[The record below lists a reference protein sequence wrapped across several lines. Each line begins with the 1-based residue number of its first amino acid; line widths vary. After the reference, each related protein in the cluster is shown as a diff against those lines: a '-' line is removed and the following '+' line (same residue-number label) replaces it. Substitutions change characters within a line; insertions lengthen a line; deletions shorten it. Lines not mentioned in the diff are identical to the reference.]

1 MFEPPCR
8 GNIHAV
14 EPARLTRGVLKSIH
28 PKVESG
34 PTRETTM
41 RHRLLAVAAAT
52 ALIAAAHIAEAGQI
66 TYSLQNYAADQAGS
80 TLTGSITTDGNLGTL
95 TAADI
100 VAWTWTV
107 TPPVGSPFT
116 QSSGPGINTTIEN
129 LFATDTQLL
138 LPNRKVNTRRS
149 SSDSGD
155 SGSGLLEYR
164 REENNAI
171 FLYGAQP
178 SLPGTGFWL
187 TDNPGMGGTDPWVI
201 GVATS
206 SVPEPSGVVL
216 VSLGITGLL
225 LARTWRRSS
234 RKQCN

>member
-1 MFEPPCR
+1 M
-8 GNIHAV
+8 
-14 EPARLTRGVLKSIH
+14 PASRTPEGAI
-28 PKVESG
+28 
-34 PTRETTM
+34 M
-41 RHRLLAVAAAT
+41 RRFVFAAAAVSVLVSGART
-52 ALIAAAHIAEAGQI
+52 TLAGQI
-66 TYSLQNYAADQAGS
+66 TYSLQNYAADQNGS

-107 TPPVGSPFT
+107 LPPVGAPFT
-116 QSSGPGINTTIEN
+116 QSSGPGIGTTIEN
-129 LFATDTQLL
+129 LIATDTQLL
-138 LPNRKVNTRRS
+138 LPESPNEHSEIFLGN
-149 SSDSGD
+149 GD
-155 SGSGLLEYR
+155 SGSGLLVYR
-164 REENNAI
+164 REENNGV

-201 GVATS
+201 GVAAA

-225 LARTWRRSS
+225 LARTWWRFST
-234 RKQCN
+234 KPCN

>member
-1 MFEPPCR
+1 MKGIDKMKR
-8 GNIHAV
+8 I
-14 EPARLTRGVLKSIH
+14 RLAAFAIAIVI
-28 PKVESG
+28 
-34 PTRETTM
+34 
-41 RHRLLAVAAAT
+41 LADSSK
-52 ALIAAAHIAEAGQI
+52 AGQI
-66 TYSLQNYAADQAGS
+66 TYSLQNYAADQNGS

-107 TPPVGSPFT
+107 SPPVGAPFT
-116 QSSGPGINTTIEN
+116 QSSGPGIGTTIEN
-129 LFATDTQLL
+129 LIATDTQLL
-138 LPNRKVNTRRS
+138 LPELQTEHS
-149 SSDSGD
+149 EIFLGSGD
-155 SGSGLLEYR
+155 SGSGLLVYR
-164 REENNAI
+164 REENNAV

-187 TDNPGMGGTDPWVI
+187 TANPEMGGTDPWVI

-216 VSLGITGLL
+216 ASLGFTGLL

-234 RKQCN
+234 RRQCN